1 MLRFWRER
9 DSGDIAQLGSR
20 IPTMQWTQIAQRNA
34 AGVVILDLHGQMTL
48 TGEEDARLL
57 RHIRAVVDAG
67 YKHVLLNLASVA
79 YVDSTGIG
87 EIVGAYTRVARHG
100 GMLKLCNVSARVQEL
115 LDAAS
120 ISAVVQSFAT
130 EAAALESF

>member
-1 MLRFWRER
+1 MH
-9 DSGDIAQLGSR
+9 
-20 IPTMQWTQIAQRNA
+20 WTQIAQRNA

-48 TGEEDARLL
+48 SGEEDARLL

-67 YKHVLLNLASVA
+67 YKHVLLNLASVS

-87 EIVGAYTRVARHG
+87 EIVGAYTRVVRHG
-100 GMLKLCNVSARVQEL
+100 GMLRLCNVSLRVQEL
-115 LDAAS
+115 LDAANV
-120 ISAVVQSFAT
+120 SAVVQSFAT